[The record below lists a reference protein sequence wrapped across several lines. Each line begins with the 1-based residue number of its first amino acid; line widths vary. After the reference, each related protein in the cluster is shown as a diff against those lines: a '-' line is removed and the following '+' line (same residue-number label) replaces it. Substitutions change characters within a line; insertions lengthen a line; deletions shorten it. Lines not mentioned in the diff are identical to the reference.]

1 MVSECLAVNAHT
13 ELLPESLLWLKFLQS
28 KEAQQIFMTQSC
40 FLPIRRSMAAQL
52 PEELLNCLEEASSDA
67 VHPQLSSE
75 GLYRLYSCVYPLLA
89 RCFSGELDEDE
100 AVSLII
106 ELLHEEIV
114 LDNLNF

>member
-1 MVSECLAVNAHT
+1 MEQAN
-13 ELLPESLLWLKFLQS
+13 
-28 KEAQQIFMTQSC
+28 
-40 FLPIRRSMAAQL
+40 FLPIRRFMLEQL
-52 PEELLNCLEEASSDA
+52 PEDLVQCLEKAAANA

-89 RCFSGELDEDE
+89 RCFAGELSEDE
-100 AVSLII
+100 VVSLVI